1 MSRLRRVKSFENFSE
16 ELQERDP
23 ELVVVQGN
31 IQYVGGPLSASMTG
45 AVGRLGVV
53 QHGLLYTAL
62 KLGRNKQYAEQ
73 LFTSFQSEWG
83 LGDRVKRDMDALR
96 LLLAGE
102 VRVEFLKTVLPEAEI
117 YLAGADPLQPM
128 NEQQRALI
136 HEQAQEYEIEVP
148 VLNM

>member
-62 KLGRNKQYAEQ
+62 
-73 LFTSFQSEWG
+73 
-83 LGDRVKRDMDALR
+83 
-96 LLLAGE
+96 
-102 VRVEFLKTVLPEAEI
+102 
-117 YLAGADPLQPM
+117 
-128 NEQQRALI
+128 
-136 HEQAQEYEIEVP
+136 
-148 VLNM
+148 

>member
-1 MSRLRRVKSFENFSE
+1 
-16 ELQERDP
+16 
-23 ELVVVQGN
+23 
-31 IQYVGGPLSASMTG
+31 
-45 AVGRLGVV
+45 
-53 QHGLLYTAL
+53 
-62 KLGRNKQYAEQ
+62 
-73 LFTSFQSEWG
+73 
-83 LGDRVKRDMDALR
+83 MDALR

-148 VLNM
+148 VLYM